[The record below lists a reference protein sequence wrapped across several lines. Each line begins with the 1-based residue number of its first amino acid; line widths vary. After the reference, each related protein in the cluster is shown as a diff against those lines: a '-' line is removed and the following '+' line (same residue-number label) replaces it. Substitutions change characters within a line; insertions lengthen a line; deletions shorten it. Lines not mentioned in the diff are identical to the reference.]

1 MVLSRA
7 RAVRV
12 SMNHLPRPA
21 SHHFASISAY
31 VPVCACA
38 WFVCVDVCVRV
49 DVRVC
54 VCVLSHSELC
64 HSIRLHPKSPNI
76 ELPAGPFDRGSPQES
91 KHRTPGC
98 AILSEVNSG
107 VRRSHSQLCHSTGNH
122 PRRPK
127 IAIPAVPFDRISPRG
142 SENHAPDCA
151 LRSEITP
158 GVRTSRSLL
167 CNSIG
172 NHQSE
177 SRTPQLCRSV
187 ENHPRTPLVALPAM
201 SFDRM
206 SPQ

>member
-1 MVLSRA
+1 MPASSTSSTDGFHPIAGSVLIIVSLHSFIRMALSRA

-49 DVRVC
+49 DVRA
-54 VCVLSHSELC
+54 CVLSHSELC
-64 HSIRLHPKSPNI
+64 HWIRLHPKSRNI
-76 ELPAGPFDRGSPQES
+76 ELPAGPFNRGSPRES
-91 KHRTPGC
+91 ENRTPGC
-98 AILSEVNSG
+98 AALSEVNS
-107 VRRSHSQLCHSTGNH
+107 
-122 PRRPK
+122 
-127 IAIPAVPFDRISPRG
+127 
-142 SENHAPDCA
+142 
-151 LRSEITP
+151 

-167 CNSIG
+167 CNSTG
-172 NHQSE
+172 NDPSE
-177 SRTPQLCRSV
+177 SRTPQLCHSV
-187 ENHPRTPLVALPAM
+187 ENHPRTPLIAFPAM